1 MHEALTDLYAYA
13 LVLDGERQLLGERI
27 EELAH
32 SDSTSTESSE
42 LAQSHVDMAEE
53 LAALRETIAALRAD
67 ATAAGS
73 MPSAAAIDETTID

>member
-27 EELAH
+27 EELAR

-42 LAQSHVDMAEE
+42 LAQSRVDMAEE